1 MSPPITYADVH
12 ILFVVPPIL
21 LLGWLARRREEA
33 WWGPRPLSGLAIVI
47 GLAVGYTTPWTNH
60 LIPEGVWW
68 YGDGAVL
75 ATVWHTPIEEYLFF
89 ALQPTLTAFWL
100 FQMPASADRSLSI
113 PMRHR
118 LVGVTAG
125 IVISVVGLT
134 LTRTTATF
142 YLGWLLAWA
151 GPILAIQWG
160 FGLTYLWAVRERLA
174 VAIAVPTIYLW
185 SVDRIAI
192 ELGVWVISDSHT
204 IEYTLFG
211 LPIEEALFFL
221 LTNVFIVQAIVLYM
235 WVLDRSGELPIP
247 DWPRASRDG
256 R

>member
-75 ATVWHTPIEEYLFF
+75 ATVWHTPVEEYLFF
-89 ALQPTLTAFWL
+89 VLQPILTAFWL
-100 FQMPASADRSLSI
+100 FQIPTSADRRLSI
-113 PMRHR
+113 PASHR
-118 LVGVTAG
+118 LAGVIAG
-125 IVISVVGLT
+125 SAIAVVGLT
-134 LTRTTATF
+134 LTRTTTTF

-160 FGLTYLWAVRERLA
+160 FGLTYLWAVRTRLA
-174 VAIAVPTIYLW
+174 LAIAVPTIYLW

-204 IEYTLFG
+204 IENTLFG

-235 WVLDRSGELPIP
+235 WVLDRSDERPILHQ
-247 DWPRASRDG
+247 WRASPDG
-256 R
+256 E